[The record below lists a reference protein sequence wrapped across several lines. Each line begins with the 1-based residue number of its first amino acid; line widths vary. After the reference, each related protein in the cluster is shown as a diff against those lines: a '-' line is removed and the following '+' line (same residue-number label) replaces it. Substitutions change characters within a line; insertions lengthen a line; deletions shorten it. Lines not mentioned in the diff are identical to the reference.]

1 MDKDNI
7 SNATESAPQPKPDVE
22 DVFRVYEQ
30 TVSEFLSVADV
41 KKVYGEP
48 VVSNGQTII
57 PAAEVLA
64 GIGFGIGAGNGPT
77 SDSDDQAS
85 GSGGGGGG
93 GGRTFARPVAV
104 IIAGPQGVEIQPV
117 FDITKIALTALTAFG
132 FMLVTMARMQRAPR
146 GD

>member
-1 MDKDNI
+1 MYEESI
-7 SNATESAPQPKPDVE
+7 SATPEQKPQVKMGDQ
-22 DVFRVYEQ
+22 DIFRVYEE

-48 VVSNGQTII
+48 VESNGQTII

-64 GIGFGIGAGNGPT
+64 GMGFGVGAGSGQGKDT
-77 SDSDDQAS
+77 SESGS

-93 GGRTFARPVAV
+93 RTFSRPVA
-104 IIAGPQGVEIQPV
+104 IIVAGPQGVEIQPV
-117 FDITKIALTALTAFG
+117 FDMSKIALTALTAFG
-132 FMLVTMARMQRAPR
+132 FMLVTVARMQRGPR